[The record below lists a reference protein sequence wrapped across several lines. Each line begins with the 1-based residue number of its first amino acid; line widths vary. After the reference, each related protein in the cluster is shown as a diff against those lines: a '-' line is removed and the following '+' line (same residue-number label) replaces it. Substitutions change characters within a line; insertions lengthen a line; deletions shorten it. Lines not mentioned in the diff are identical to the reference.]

1 MSEPTNKRDPRISA
15 AADLARSYGFPNEG
29 RVNVYQCEREPK
41 HAIIT
46 IDREPGVTPF
56 TVQCPHCEALGT
68 PGDGFYRHPAMRS
81 KLYRV
86 PQDLRPTHEF
96 YRPDSLD
103 DVNPNVSDHVL
114 KGGLLL
120 REIALQTREPDHG

>member
-56 TVQCPHCEALGT
+56 TVQCLHCEALGT

-96 YRPDSLD
+96 YRPDSLNE
-103 DVNPNVSDHVL
+103 VRVGVADHVL

-120 REIALQTREPDHG
+120 RAIALQPQEPGHG